1 MSLPDCYHVV
11 VAGVGVVGV
20 VVAGVGVV
28 VAGVGVVVVVVGVGA
43 GGGSMV
49 EILRHVGQCWVRR
62 ALCSR
67 SPSSGKDDGG
77 RTLENSQQ

>member
-1 MSLPDCYHVV
+1 MSLPDCYHVVV

-20 VVAGVGVV
+20 VVAGAVV
-28 VAGVGVVVVVVGVGA
+28 VVVVVVGAGA